1 MSLLPPNDEPV
12 VYWVDATNSQQ
23 GPEPLGTVIA
33 RVIHQ
38 QIPDSTLVWWDG
50 LDQWVAFNT
59 IADMQSRVAEQLT
72 PAETPV
78 SAPSN
83 AIDTAWAP
91 AAATAS
97 TEVPAGELIA
107 NAPPADETGTSY
119 GASLE
124 HGAGPSGLDAP
135 IAASPIEV
143 APEDL
148 QRWGADAEDVEWA
161 APDGADAAAHV
172 VAVTTAGS
180 PDGSD
185 AGAAA
190 PDAAT
195 DAASDTGIPMA
206 AMAGPAAATPG
217 SAFVDTAPTAAVHA
231 QGWTAP
237 VPADGRTTAPDAAA
251 ATDATATDDASA
263 DDIVAGLVGRSDALR
278 RDEYAASSAA
288 ERLITAIGAAL
299 EQRGFTLQAS
309 DAPRDAADDSGRP
322 NLDST
327 LHAIDERTGAS
338 ATVALTCD
346 RPLGSLAQLAD
357 ARATLDLAMATPD
370 GSAGRDLRIRL
381 ADYVAGDGSVDEL
394 LVDHHLG
401 ALLAVLRRTTTR

>member
-83 AIDTAWAP
+83 AIDAAWAP

-107 NAPPADETGTSY
+107 NAPPTDETGTSY

-124 HGAGPSGLDAP
+124 HGAGPSSLDAS
-135 IAASPIEV
+135 IAGSPIEV

-161 APDGADAAAHV
+161 APDGADEAAHV

-180 PDGSD
+180 PDGAD
-185 AGAAA
+185 ADAAA
-190 PDAAT
+190 PDT
-195 DAASDTGIPMA
+195 GTDTGIPTA

-217 SAFVDTAPTAAVHA
+217 SAFVGTAPTAAVHA

-309 DAPRDAADDSGRP
+309 DASRDAADDSGRP

-401 ALLAVLRRTTTR
+401 ALLAVLRRTTTS

>member
-107 NAPPADETGTSY
+107 NAPPTDETGTSY

-124 HGAGPSGLDAP
+124 HGAGPSSLDAS
-135 IAASPIEV
+135 IAGSPIEV

-161 APDGADAAAHV
+161 APDGADEAAHV

-180 PDGSD
+180 PDGAD
-185 AGAAA
+185 A
-190 PDAAT
+190 DIMRL
-195 DAASDTGIPMA
+195 DL
-206 AMAGPAAATPG
+206 G
-217 SAFVDTAPTAAVHA
+217 SADGEAP
-231 QGWTAP
+231 
-237 VPADGRTTAPDAAA
+237 
-251 ATDATATDDASA
+251 
-263 DDIVAGLVGRSDALR
+263 
-278 RDEYAASSAA
+278 
-288 ERLITAIGAAL
+288 
-299 EQRGFTLQAS
+299 
-309 DAPRDAADDSGRP
+309 
-322 NLDST
+322 
-327 LHAIDERTGAS
+327 
-338 ATVALTCD
+338 
-346 RPLGSLAQLAD
+346 
-357 ARATLDLAMATPD
+357 
-370 GSAGRDLRIRL
+370 
-381 ADYVAGDGSVDEL
+381 
-394 LVDHHLG
+394 
-401 ALLAVLRRTTTR
+401 